1 MFPILKKTLLEIF
14 AASSHKSVPQDLVPA
29 NEKQKIGNTRD
40 HIALRY
46 LTLLKK
52 SLLDELYI
60 ENEARLIYVVLCA
73 VSGAAIEEEVIRDI
87 ERRRP
92 DIVDRLKQTRQQGE
106 IPFMWDI
113 PQSDGTTRK
122 VNLRN
127 VSETYH
133 TMIGHKRLDN
143 IQSLLDLI
151 VRDNVPGDLIETG
164 VWRGGATIF
173 MRGYLAAR
181 GITDR
186 RVWVADSF
194 AGIPV
199 PSAQQ
204 DQGLDFSAAVF
215 PILAISRQAVE
226 ELFRRYELLD
236 DQVEFLEGWFKDTLP
251 TAPIERLALLRLDG
265 DLYESTRDALTH
277 LYHKLSPGGFVIVD
291 DYFDFQPCRQAV
303 DEFREN
309 VGDQAA
315 LQRIDW
321 TAVYW
326 RKGVVK
332 KSSS

>member
-1 MFPILKKTLLEIF
+1 M
-14 AASSHKSVPQDLVPA
+14 SGMDDL
-29 NEKQKIGNTRD
+29 
-40 HIALRY
+40 ALRY
-46 LTLLKK
+46 LELLKK

-60 ENEARLIYVVLCA
+60 ENEARLIYVVLC
-73 VSGAAIEEEVIRDI
+73 VLSGDAIEQEIIRDI

-92 DIVDRLKQTRQQGE
+92 DIVGHLKQTRQQGE
-106 IPFMWDI
+106 GGFIWGIRQP
-113 PQSDGTTRK
+113 DGTTRQ

-133 TMIGHKRLDN
+133 TMIGRKRLDN
-143 IQSLLDLI
+143 IQSLLDVV

-173 MRGYLAAR
+173 MRGYLAAQ

-194 AGIPV
+194 AGLPV
-199 PSAQQ
+199 PSVQQ
-204 DQGLDFSAAVF
+204 DHGFDFSAGVF
-215 PILAISRQAVE
+215 PILAISRNEVE
-226 ELFRRYELLD
+226 ALFGRYDLLD
-236 DQVEFLEGWFKDTLP
+236 DQVRFLEGWFKDTLP

-265 DLYESTRDALTH
+265 DLYESTRDSLTH

-291 DYFDFQPCRQAV
+291 DYHDFPPCRRAV

-315 LQRIDW
+315 LQPIDRI
-321 TAVYW
+321 AVYW
-326 RKGVVK
+326 RKGIAK
-332 KSSS
+332 